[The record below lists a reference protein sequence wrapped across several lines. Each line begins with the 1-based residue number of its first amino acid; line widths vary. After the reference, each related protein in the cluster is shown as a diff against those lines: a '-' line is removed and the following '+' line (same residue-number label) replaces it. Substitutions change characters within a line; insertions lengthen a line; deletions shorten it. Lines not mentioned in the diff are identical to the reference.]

1 MRSQV
6 QELFHAVA
14 DLSAESRVQFF
25 TEHDID
31 LNTQR
36 EVEQLLAFDSAFTLS
51 LGRDILLA
59 ATGAL
64 ARVDLHDTL
73 CGPYRLKAL
82 LGRGGMGTVY
92 SAERIDGEIS
102 QRVAVKLLRPGGDEL
117 GLRQRFL
124 AERQILAS
132 LSHPN
137 IAKLMDA
144 GHREDGQPFLVME
157 YVEGQPID
165 VYAAGLSTRQ
175 KIALFRKVCAAVSHL
190 HQNLVV
196 HRDLKPPNILVSGQ
210 GEPKLLD
217 FGIAKM
223 LDSTADSTV
232 TAMRILTPDYASPE
246 QISGGVIGT
255 ATDIYALGAVLY
267 KLLTGTSPHQ
277 IDGKTPEAMV
287 LAASRG
293 EIPHPRKIAPFLNRD
308 LELILLKALRRDPL
322 ERYSTVEQ
330 LSDDLENY
338 LESRPIR
345 ARKGDAWYRARKLAQ
360 RHWLPFTAVTVGAA
374 VLFTALLVA
383 NRQAVVAQQRFELVH
398 QLVNKLFDIDVEV
411 RRSPGTT
418 KAREL
423 LVATALDYL
432 RRVSGDPRGDPGLSL
447 EIGTAYMRVARVQ
460 GVPVAPNLGEMKEAE
475 KNLEVAE
482 RFVRAV
488 LASQPSNRTAL
499 LRWAQ
504 IGHDRMLLSRLAGH
518 YEDALTWADQAAAG
532 LESLH
537 AGIADK
543 SEAPAILNAYLNV
556 ADQYALGRRYDDA
569 LRLCRRGAELAQLFD
584 HQTYAGTFHWVSAK
598 VARSR
603 GDLDQALQE
612 IRESARIL
620 EPAAANADN
629 GRTMNFILTI
639 IFQGRILGE
648 DNAISL
654 NRSDEA
660 VASFENAFRMADG
673 FVHQDANDQDSR
685 GRLAMAGLGLADIL
699 RHSAPRRAL
708 SVYDHTLRHLAEIPG
723 NVSFRRFEVAVLA
736 GSTYPLRRL
745 GHTAEARDRLNRAF
759 ARLKEIGDYPAERV
773 RPGSVQA
780 VALKARAD
788 CEAGTGKLAE
798 AIATYET
805 LLGQIE
811 AAKPDP
817 DYSLSDALEMS
828 RLYARL
834 ASLSR
839 AAHRPGT
846 ASALEARQRN
856 LWRRW
861 EGRLPYDS
869 VVARRLRATANPE
882 PEPSL

>member
-51 LGRDILLA
+51 LERDILLA

-102 QRVAVKLLRPGGDEL
+102 QRVAVKLLRPGADEL

-144 GHREDGQPFLVME
+144 GHREDGQPYLVME

-475 KNLEVAE
+475 KNLEIAE

-504 IGHDRMLLSRLAGH
+504 IAHDRMLLSRLAGH
-518 YEDALTWADQAAAG
+518 YEDALTWADQSAAG

-745 GHTAEARDRLNRAF
+745 GRTAEARDRLNRAF

-869 VVARRLRATANPE
+869 VVARRLRAPANPE
-882 PEPSL
+882 SEPSL